1 LDAPFSLE
9 VIVGLRTAAMPQGLL
24 LLPRMSPL
32 ALLLVLLVVVVVVV
46 LLLLLVVLV
55 VVVVVVQIKTG
66 AQTGALKTSYPSLF
80 WNLLGVP

>member
-1 LDAPFSLE
+1 MDAPFSLE

-24 LLPRMSPL
+24 LLPRMSPR
-32 ALLLVLLVVVVVVV
+32 ALLLVLVVVVV
-46 LLLLLVVLV
+46 LLLL
-55 VVVVVVQIKTG
+55 VVVVQIKTG

>member
-1 LDAPFSLE
+1 
-9 VIVGLRTAAMPQGLL
+9 MPQGLL

-32 ALLLVLLVVVVVVV
+32 ALLLVLVVVVV
-46 LLLLLVVLV
+46 LLLL
-55 VVVVVVQIKTG
+55 VVVVQIKTG

>member
-1 LDAPFSLE
+1 
-9 VIVGLRTAAMPQGLL
+9 MPQGLL

-32 ALLLVLLVVVVVVV
+32 ALLLVLVVVVVVV
-46 LLLLLVVLV
+46 LLLLLV

>member
-1 LDAPFSLE
+1 MDAPFSLE

-32 ALLLVLLVVVVVVV
+32 ALLLVLVVVVV
-46 LLLLLVVLV
+46 LLLL
-55 VVVVVVQIKTG
+55 VVVVQIKTG

>member
-1 LDAPFSLE
+1 MDAPFSLE

-32 ALLLVLLVVVVVVV
+32 ALLLVLVVVVVV
-46 LLLLLVVLV
+46 LLL

>member
-1 LDAPFSLE
+1 MDAPFSLE

-32 ALLLVLLVVVVVVV
+32 ALLLVLVVVV
-46 LLLLLVVLV
+46 LLLL
-55 VVVVVVQIKTG
+55 VVVVQIKTG

>member
-1 LDAPFSLE
+1 MDAPFSLE

-32 ALLLVLLVVVVVVV
+32 ALLLVLVVVVVV
-46 LLLLLVVLV
+46 LLL
-55 VVVVVVQIKTG
+55 VVVVVQIKTG